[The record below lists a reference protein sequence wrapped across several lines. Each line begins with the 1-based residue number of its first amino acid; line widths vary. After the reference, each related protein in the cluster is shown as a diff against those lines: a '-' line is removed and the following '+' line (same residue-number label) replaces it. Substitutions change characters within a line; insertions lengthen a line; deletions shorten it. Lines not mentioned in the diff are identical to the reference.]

1 MEASV
6 EAVVHIAK
14 GVVELLQ
21 SAPPRRCLQ
30 SRVQDVAGEYLAV
43 GGRRVQQGGKVMQP
57 QIAPEPQQ
65 CGHAI
70 DAARISL

>member
-1 MEASV
+1 MEPAV
-6 EAVVHIAK
+6 EAVVHIAQ
-14 GVVELLQ
+14 GVVEVLQ

-30 SRVQDVAGEYLAV
+30 PRVQDVAGEHLAV
-43 GGRRVQQGGKVMQP
+43 GGRRVQQGGQVVQP